1 MTVPVRPADRTWLH
15 MDRPNNLMHIHGL
28 LRFDQVPDWQVVEAV
43 IGERLIARFPVFSR
57 RAAQVDGTW
66 VWEDDPDFALANHVR
81 RVTLPGNGAADAQ
94 DYISARFSQPF
105 DRSRPLWEV
114 DFVEEVED
122 AEGAPGGAMLL
133 ARFHHG
139 LADGIRLVQVLL
151 SMLDPLE
158 TGSAAAPA
166 AVGRSSGGGGP
177 TALAG
182 SVARHVT
189 TGTVDFVSGVG
200 SALTRAPA
208 WAGQV
213 NPRHLPGI
221 VATGPTDVVDAVTG
235 VASEDNRLA
244 NTWRSVGRLAL
255 SGRTTPTIWQ
265 GTPGVEKRVAWVSGL
280 RLEDV
285 RRVGRA
291 HGVTVNDVLLAGVSL
306 GITEYLAARDALD
319 SDLVQ
324 WLIPVSLKPIDTEL
338 PKDLGNHF
346 ALVMLPMP
354 LGITNRH
361 HLLRELHSR
370 MNRIKN
376 SAEPAVLYGVQ
387 RAIAETPPAV
397 SVPIT
402 NYVAN
407 KSVGI
412 LTNVPGPRVP
422 MALAGVEVAGILGWV
437 PTSGDQPLGLCIFT
451 FNGKV
456 SIGIAADAAL
466 VPDPDDLAQH
476 IDLAVRHLAGLHHP
490 GTAKG

>member
-1 MTVPVRPADRTWLH
+1 MSLPVRPADRTWLH

-28 LRFDQVPDWQVVEAV
+28 LRFDGVPDWEAVEAV
-43 IGERLIARFPVFSR
+43 IEDRLITRFPVFSR

-66 VWEDDPDFALANHVR
+66 VWEDDPDFSLAHHVR
-81 RVTLPGNGAADAQ
+81 RVTLPGAGEGDGQ

-105 DRSRPLWEV
+105 DKSRPLWEL
-114 DFVEEVED
+114 DFI
-122 AEGAPGGAMLL
+122 EGIAGADGTPGGAMML

-151 SMLDPLE
+151 SLLDPVD
-158 TGSAAAPA
+158 TGSSAAPA
-166 AVGRSSGGGGP
+166 AVGRSSAGGGP
-177 TALAG
+177 TAIAG
-182 SVARHVT
+182 SLARHVT
-189 TGTVDFVSGVG
+189 TGTADFVSGVG

-208 WAGQV
+208 WVGQI
-213 NPRHLPGI
+213 NPRHLPG
-221 VATGPTDVVDAVTG
+221 VAASGPTGLVDAVTG
-235 VASEDNRLA
+235 MASEDNRLV
-244 NTWRSVGRLAL
+244 NTWRSLGRLAL
-255 SGRTTPTIWQ
+255 SGRTTPSIWQ
-265 GTPGVEKRVAWVSGL
+265 GTPGVEKRVAWVTGL
-280 RLEDV
+280 RLDEV
-285 RRVGRA
+285 RRTGRM
-291 HGVTVNDVLLAGVSL
+291 HGVTVNDVLLASVSL
-306 GITEYLAARDALD
+306 GITRYLEDRAALD

-338 PKDLGNHF
+338 PKELGNHF

-354 LGITNRH
+354 LGISNPHR
-361 HLLRELHSR
+361 LLRELHSR

-387 RAIAETPPAV
+387 RTIAETPAAV

-407 KSVGI
+407 KSVGV

-422 MALAGVEVAGILGWV
+422 MALAGTEVTGILGWV

-451 FNGKV
+451 FNGTV

-466 VPDPDDLAQH
+466 VPDPDGLGRH
-476 IDLAVRHLAGLHHP
+476 IDRAARHLAALHHP
-490 GTAKG
+490 GTAEG